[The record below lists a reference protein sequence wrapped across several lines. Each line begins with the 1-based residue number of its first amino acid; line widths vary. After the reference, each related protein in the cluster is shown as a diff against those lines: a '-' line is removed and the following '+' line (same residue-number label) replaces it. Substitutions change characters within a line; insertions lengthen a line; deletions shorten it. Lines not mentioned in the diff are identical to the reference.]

1 MATAAIFGL
10 LANSS
15 LVVGVLLGLAT
26 KPPAAAAGGSHRL
39 RRRGAGLGPDLRPWA
54 RPSSARPG
62 LMPLPVSLSAPLS
75 TCSLSPGWS
84 AWPPAPQ
91 THRPRPPGRGAGAAA
106 KPETTEVAAT
116 TGLALLVGAL
126 IDGIPESAAIGL
138 SLHAEGR
145 SLGIV
150 RAARG
155 GVPGQCPREPGGAG
169 RCGRR
174 VAPAATSSASG
185 PGVAVVCVLATIA
198 GYRSW
203 LTIRPS
209 RKPVISAKD
218 RFPVRRRRGCAGLR
232 GRLPRGVAAAE
243 AANPALRPRP
253 SVTTMLVG
261 LRLWLS
267 PSDGGN
273 RPLPEPVG
281 QRPATKALHEVG
293 ALAQPPAGRGGLVT
307 RLGAAGGLLQRPG
320 SDRRRHRDQRQLT
333 RSPLGCRPH
342 LMAPIV
348 ANNGTGWWVA
358 LGLSQ
363 QQVEQHG
370 AHDRGDHREQDHH
383 QTARPTTQRADL
395 HSSRSH
401 GWLLRL

>member
-1 MATAAIFGL
+1 LPPARRVRNGPTAALVLRKCGWNVPPDPVRRSLVGATIDAASPPSHHLWGHVLAAAVDRTQRRRAQDVWVGVGELEGSGRAGWVVEGFSDRAGGPAMATAAIFGL

-145 SLGIV
+145 SLGISSCS
-150 RAARG
+150 RRCSWPMSPRAWAARG
-155 GVPGQCPREPGGAG
+155 DAGGGSLPRLHH
-169 RCGRR
+169 RR
-174 VAPAATSSASG
+174 
-185 PGVAVVCVLATIA
+185 L
-198 GYRSW
+198 
-203 LTIRPS
+203 
-209 RKPVISAKD
+209 D
-218 RFPVRRRRGCAGLR
+218 R
-232 GRLPRGVAAAE
+232 GRGRVRACHHCRLPKLADH
-243 AANPALRPRP
+243 PAI
-253 SVTTMLVG
+253 T
-261 LRLWLS
+261 
-267 PSDGGN
+267 
-273 RPLPEPVG
+273 
-281 QRPATKALHEVG
+281 
-293 ALAQPPAGRGGLVT
+293 
-307 RLGAAGGLLQRPG
+307 
-320 SDRRRHRDQRQLT
+320 
-333 RSPLGCRPH
+333 
-342 LMAPIV
+342 
-348 ANNGTGWWVA
+348 
-358 LGLSQ
+358 
-363 QQVEQHG
+363 
-370 AHDRGDHREQDHH
+370 
-383 QTARPTTQRADL
+383 
-395 HSSRSH
+395 
-401 GWLLRL
+401 